1 MGFFR
6 KVEDEIKDAGRKIDD
21 EILQPVKN
29 TVEAII
35 EDPKKLAA
43 VAISIAFPGAGAA
56 LGASLGLTGA
66 AATVVGQT
74 LINTALNGGDVKSA
88 VISAALPVLGQTG
101 ANEVTKILANS
112 GIEGTVNTIIT
123 RAVTQGA
130 TAAILGQDPLA
141 ATLLG
146 GVSAG
151 VNAIIPDIPGY
162 SNLPTFAKNAVNS
175 ALTAK
180 LTGGSANSAVTQ
192 SLVNDAISWAKAE
205 VQKAPSAIEQAKK
218 VFRSDTGKDLTDEAA
233 AELLGTY
240 GANGMVSAADRL
252 STSGS
257 EAREKWRS
265 IVGTE
270 PTESELMQLI
280 GYGESKSDGIVE
292 KIKDIRSD
300 VFDAQGYATHQ
311 DAYNASVGAGYSTYL
326 WNGTEYYSG
335 FTEESR
341 KIEDRR
347 YDLVDQLLKSQGT
360 TISNASD
367 DQLRAAMD
375 KVDSVPTGLLGN
387 ATLQDIVAGKY
398 TQFDS
403 DGTLRIEVTGF
414 GATTESYHAS
424 KASAQLPRGLALA
437 SESEVWGTD
446 GRRNPNV
453 EYMVLPDGTS
463 AFVKKSDGSPIGDS
477 PLRGFT
483 LNELADKDPEAWLKL
498 ASQQTSGA
506 DKSIS
511 DYLVSTADSIMRGA
525 YATGNN
531 QLGDAVKQTLSIV
544 TQGLGEQTE
553 NLAAFFTDRL
563 GMDHNS
569 AVAAAG
575 KALKDWGATNQ
586 SKSTK
591 DQEAAIISAVS
602 GAKGIGDK
610 IFAFA
615 TAVKDN
621 PGGFVTMIAKEGIQE
636 ILPLWAAKTAYR
648 FGTLAAVGAN
658 TAVEAIESWGA
669 GTRETYDQA
678 KKMGFS
684 EDEARIMA
692 SKVGLQSAVI
702 TTFTNGVGDTPL
714 VRRIIG
720 DTVKDSVLG
729 ITKAGVREGF
739 TEYFDELGQN
749 AVKQYQLT
757 GTVNWDQA
765 TTAATIGMGVGAGTT
780 SGIMLGAAI
789 NNSAVIGRDS
799 FGNNVSYADF
809 MSGAKQVDMK
819 TLNMNAQVGT
829 AKDGDPITLGGI
841 AAMPMASGISY
852 DMVKSGLPP
861 SLSNMNVSVG
871 RDALGNDVT
880 LASLMSGVTKDASF
894 DTLYKNLLNTTPKQ
908 SKEAQT
914 KLITDTFKSAG
925 YTPSASEI
933 NALLATNQTGTAAIK
948 NSVLTYVAPRQNP
961 LQKDLNDAIQSAKNS
976 GFGTDEAI
984 KVGLDTLASK
994 IGTNQAGLLAQLG
1007 KTTADLKSQFS
1018 TDISSVG
1025 TQISDLK
1032 NSLFNEIRAAT
1043 DIGLKGDEAL
1053 QAGLTSLSSK
1063 MGVNQTELLAKL
1075 GTTEANIRAQFSSE
1089 ISGVKADL
1097 AQAEKE
1103 ILAQVE
1109 KNEQAGMGRDA
1120 ALQKAIN
1127 DVASMQKTDAASLLS
1142 KLGTTEAS
1150 LKSQI
1155 ANLGAD
1161 MTSQYNALNAAQKAN
1176 ADALVAQGKTMQE
1189 AIAAVRTDVTG
1200 QISGVE
1206 SRLSKAIADAE
1217 AMGLTRDQAITA
1229 AVDSVAADL
1238 GTTKEA
1244 LLAQMGKTEATLRA
1258 EFTAGLTNVSADVKA
1273 AYDSLTAG
1281 QKALADQLTK
1291 QGVDLTTAI
1300 QTAQQ
1305 ETAGQIGALSAD
1317 VQAKYNALTAEQ
1329 KALANDMAE
1338 MGIDLTAAIN
1348 LAQQQTQ
1355 AQITG
1360 LGKQV
1365 DARIN
1370 ELMQQGKTY
1379 QEATQQAI
1387 GELNQQNQ
1395 QLQALVGTEGRAATQ
1410 ADIDAMNQ
1418 MLGGQREVD
1427 TAYDV
1432 TGDKQITQ
1440 ADIDFLTQ
1448 VVSGTNTNWNPPVG
1462 SAFGPTG
1469 LYGQIATNEAQRQAD
1484 LQAQLAREEEA
1495 KKAAAEAQRKA
1506 AVQGTLS
1513 QGKEQLRQMSKQVPQ
1528 ALQMAQTTTT
1538 PIYGEMGPYLDL
1550 GTPLDVGFFEPSPE
1564 KQAATKQQ
1572 QTTKIAAGGY
1582 IDDLLAGDM
1591 TADDL
1596 LNLLR

>member
-1 MGFFR
+1 MGALRRF
-6 KVEDEIKDAGRKIDD
+6 EDSVKGRASDFEDSVKDVGRKIDD
-21 EILQPVKN
+21 NILQPVKD

-56 LGASLGLTGA
+56 LGTALGLTGT

-88 VISAALPVLGQTG
+88 VISAALPIVGQAG
-101 ANEVTKILANS
+101 ANAISTTLTNS
-112 GIEGTVNTIIT
+112 GIEGTLNTVIT
-123 RAVTQGA
+123 RAATQGA
-130 TAAILGQDPLA
+130 TAAILGQDALTA
-141 ATLLG
+141 ALLG
-146 GVSAG
+146 GVTAG

-162 SNLPTFAKNAVNS
+162 SSLPAPAQNAINS
-175 ALTAK
+175 AIAAK
-180 LTGGSANSAVTQ
+180 LTDGNVRNAVTQ

-205 VQKAPSAIEQAKK
+205 VQKAPNAIKAAKD
-218 VFRSDTGKDLTDEAA
+218 VFRSDGGGDLTDEGAA
-233 AELLGTY
+233 ALLSAH
-240 GANGMVSAADRL
+240 GADGMVGAADRL
-252 STSGS
+252 STSRS
-257 EAREKWRS
+257 EASEIWHS

-270 PTESELMQLI
+270 PTESELRQLI
-280 GYGESKSDGIVE
+280 GHGESNAGYVAGRIS
-292 KIKDIRSD
+292 DIRN
-300 VFDAQGYATHQ
+300 VPFDADGYALG
-311 DAYNASVGAGYSTYL
+311 DATRAAAAAGYDSFK
-326 WNGTEYYSG
+326 WNGQIYQTGYS
-335 FTEESR
+335 EEA
-341 KIEDRR
+341 KNIEDRR

-360 TISNASD
+360 TIANASD
-367 DQLRAAMD
+367 DQLRDAMD
-375 KVDSVPTGLLGN
+375 KVESVPTGLLGN

-398 TQFDS
+398 TSTDA
-403 DGTLRIEVTGF
+403 DGTLRIEITGA
-414 GATTESYHAS
+414 GAVKESQNAN
-424 KASAQLPRGLALA
+424 KASAQLPRGLTLA
-437 SESEVWGTD
+437 SESEVWGAN
-446 GRRNPNV
+446 GKRNPNV
-453 EYMVLPDGTS
+453 EYTILPDGTA
-463 AFVKKSDGSPIGDS
+463 AFVKQSDGKPIGDF
-477 PLRGFT
+477 PLRGFS
-483 LNELADKDPEAWLKL
+483 LDELADSDPEAWLQL
-498 ASQQTSGA
+498 ASQQKGGA

-544 TQGLGEQTE
+544 TQGFGEQTE
-553 NLAAFFTDRL
+553 NLATFFTDRL

-569 AVAAAG
+569 AMAAAG
-575 KALKDWGATNQ
+575 KALKDWGAANQ

-602 GAKGIGDK
+602 GAKGVGDK

-636 ILPLWAAKTAYR
+636 ILPLWAAKAAYR
-648 FGTLAAVGAN
+648 FGSLAAVGAN

-684 EDEARIMA
+684 DDEARIMA

-714 VRRIIG
+714 VKRIIG
-720 DTVKDSVLG
+720 ETVKDSALG
-729 ITKAGVREGF
+729 IAKAGVREGF

-789 NNSAVIGRDS
+789 NNSAVIGRDAY
-799 FGNNVSYADF
+799 GNNVSYADF

-841 AAMPMASGISY
+841 TAMPMASGISY

-861 SLSNMNVSVG
+861 ALSNMNVSVG
-871 RDALGNDVT
+871 KDALGNDVT
-880 LASLMSGVTKDASF
+880 LSSLMSGVTKDTSF
-894 DTLYKNLLNTTPKQ
+894 DTLYKNLLNTTPEQ

-914 KLITDTFKSAG
+914 KLIRDTFKASG
-925 YTPSASEI
+925 YTPTAAEV
-933 NALLATNQTGTAAIK
+933 NALIAAKPTGTAAIK
-948 NSVLTYVAPRQNP
+948 SSVSTYVEPRQSP
-961 LQKDLNDAIQSAKNS
+961 LQKNLSDEIRAAENIGLSGDAAIEAGLNS
-976 GFGTDEAI
+976 
-984 KVGLDTLASK
+984 LASK
-994 IGTNQAGLLAQLG
+994 MGTNQAGLL
-1007 KTTADLKSQFS
+1007 
-1018 TDISSVG
+1018 
-1025 TQISDLK
+1025 TQ
-1032 NSLFNEIRAAT
+1032 
-1043 DIGLKGDEAL
+1043 
-1053 QAGLTSLSSK
+1053 
-1063 MGVNQTELLAKL
+1063 L
-1075 GTTEANIRAQFSSE
+1075 GTTANDLKTQFTPEVSE
-1089 ISGVKADL
+1089 VKADSG
-1097 AQAEKE
+1097 
-1103 ILAQVE
+1103 V
-1109 KNEQAGMGRDA
+1109 
-1120 ALQKAIN
+1120 
-1127 DVASMQKTDAASLLS
+1127 
-1142 KLGTTEAS
+1142 
-1150 LKSQI
+1150 
-1155 ANLGAD
+1155 D
-1161 MTSQYNALNAAQKAN
+1161 MTSQYNELNAAQKST

-1206 SRLSKAIADAE
+1206 SRLTKAITDAE

-1244 LLAQMGKTEATLRA
+1244 LLTQLGKTEAALRT
-1258 EFTAGLTNVSADVKA
+1258 EFTTGLTGVSAEVKA
-1273 AYDSLTAG
+1273 AYNSLTAE
-1281 QKALADQLTK
+1281 QKALANQLTK
-1291 QGVDLTTAI
+1291 QGTDLATAI
-1300 QTAQQ
+1300 QTARQ
-1305 ETAGQIGALSAD
+1305 ETAGQISALSAD
-1317 VQAKYNALTAEQ
+1317 VQAKYDALTAEQ

-1338 MGIDLTAAIN
+1338 MGIDLTEAIN

-1360 LGKQV
+1360 LGEQV

-1370 ELMQQGKTY
+1370 ELMQQGQTY
-1379 QEATQQAI
+1379 QQATQQAI

-1395 QLQALVGTEGRAATQ
+1395 QLQTLVGTEGRAATQ
-1410 ADIDAMNQ
+1410 ADIDAMTQ
-1418 MLGGQREVD
+1418 MLGGNREVD

-1448 VVSGTNTNWNPPVG
+1448 VVSGVNTSWKPPVG

-1469 LYGQIATNEAQRQAD
+1469 LYGQLATNEAQRQQD
-1484 LQAQLAREEEA
+1484 LIEQRAREEEA
-1495 KKAAAEAQRKA
+1495 KRAA

-1538 PIYGEMGPYLDL
+1538 PIYAEMGPYLDL

-1591 TADDL
+1591 TVDDL

>member
-1 MGFFR
+1 MGALR
-6 KVEDEIKDAGRKIDD
+6 RLEDSVKGRASDFEDSVKDVGRKIDD

-56 LGASLGLTGA
+56 LGASLGLTGT

-88 VISAALPVLGQTG
+88 VISAALPVVGQAG
-101 ANEVTKILANS
+101 ANAISTTLTNS
-112 GIEGTVNTIIT
+112 GIEGTLNTVIT
-123 RAVTQGA
+123 RAATQGA
-130 TAAILGQDPLA
+130 TAAILGQDPLTA
-141 ATLLG
+141 ALLG
-146 GVSAG
+146 GVTAG

-162 SNLPTFAKNAVNS
+162 SNLPAPAQNAINS
-175 ALTAK
+175 AIAAK
-180 LTGGSANSAVTQ
+180 LTDGNVRNAVTQ

-205 VQKAPSAIEQAKK
+205 VQKAPNAIKAAKD
-218 VFRSDTGKDLTDEAA
+218 VFRSDGGGDLTDEGAA
-233 AELLGTY
+233 ALLSAH
-240 GANGMVSAADRL
+240 GADGMVGAADRL
-252 STSGS
+252 STSRS
-257 EAREKWRS
+257 EASEIWRS

-280 GYGESKSDGIVE
+280 GHGESNAGYVAGRIS
-292 KIKDIRSD
+292 DIRN
-300 VFDAQGYATHQ
+300 VPFDADGYALG
-311 DAYNASVGAGYSTYL
+311 DAIGAAVAAGYDSFK
-326 WNGTEYYSG
+326 WNGQIYQTGYS
-335 FTEESR
+335 EEAI

-360 TISNASD
+360 TIANASN
-367 DQLRAAMD
+367 DQLRDAMD
-375 KVDSVPTGLLGN
+375 KVESVPTGLLGN

-398 TQFDS
+398 TSTDA
-403 DGTLRIEVTGF
+403 DGPLRIEITGA
-414 GATTESYHAS
+414 GATTESPNAS
-424 KASAQLPRGLALA
+424 KASAQLPRGLTLA
-437 SESEVWGTD
+437 SESEVWGA
-446 GRRNPNV
+446 GGQRNSNV
-453 EYMVLPDGTS
+453 EYVVLPDGTA
-463 AFVKKSDGSPIGDS
+463 AFVKRNDGREITELPEMIIVGKRLD
-477 PLRGFT
+477 
-483 LNELADKDPEAWLKL
+483 ELAASDPEAWLQL
-498 ASQQTSGA
+498 ASQQKGGA

-544 TQGLGEQTE
+544 TQGFGEQTE
-553 NLAAFFTDRL
+553 NLATFFTDRL

-569 AVAAAG
+569 AMAAAG
-575 KALKDWGATNQ
+575 KALKDWGAANQ

-602 GAKGIGDK
+602 GAKGVGDK

-636 ILPLWAAKTAYR
+636 ILPLWAAKAAYR
-648 FGTLAAVGAN
+648 FGSLAAVGAN

-669 GTRETYDQA
+669 GTKETYDQA

-684 EDEARIMA
+684 EDESRIMA

-714 VRRIIG
+714 VKRIIG
-720 DTVKDSVLG
+720 DTVKDSALG
-729 ITKAGVREGF
+729 IAKAGVREGF

-749 AVKQYQLT
+749 AVQQYQLT

-789 NNSAVIGRDS
+789 NNSAVIGRDAY
-799 FGNNVSYADF
+799 GNNVSYADF

-841 AAMPMASGISY
+841 TAMPMASGISY

-861 SLSNMNVSVG
+861 ALSNMDVSVG

-880 LASLMSGVTKDASF
+880 LSSLMSGVTNNTSF
-894 DTLYKNLLNTTPKQ
+894 DTLYKNLLNTTPEQ

-914 KLITDTFKSAG
+914 KLIRDTFKASG
-925 YTPSASEI
+925 YTPTAAEV
-933 NALLATNQTGTAAIK
+933 NALIAAKPTGTAAIK
-948 NSVLTYVAPRQNP
+948 SSVSTYVEPRQNP
-961 LQKDLNDAIQSAKNS
+961 LQKNLSDEIRAAENIGLSGDAAIEAGLNS
-976 GFGTDEAI
+976 
-984 KVGLDTLASK
+984 LASK
-994 IGTNQAGLLAQLG
+994 MGTNQAGLL
-1007 KTTADLKSQFS
+1007 
-1018 TDISSVG
+1018 
-1025 TQISDLK
+1025 TQ
-1032 NSLFNEIRAAT
+1032 
-1043 DIGLKGDEAL
+1043 
-1053 QAGLTSLSSK
+1053 
-1063 MGVNQTELLAKL
+1063 L
-1075 GTTEANIRAQFSSE
+1075 GTTANDLKTQFTPEVSE
-1089 ISGVKADL
+1089 VKADSG
-1097 AQAEKE
+1097 
-1103 ILAQVE
+1103 V
-1109 KNEQAGMGRDA
+1109 
-1120 ALQKAIN
+1120 
-1127 DVASMQKTDAASLLS
+1127 
-1142 KLGTTEAS
+1142 
-1150 LKSQI
+1150 
-1155 ANLGAD
+1155 D
-1161 MTSQYNALNAAQKAN
+1161 MTSQYNELNAAQKST

-1206 SRLSKAIADAE
+1206 SRLTKAITDAE

-1244 LLAQMGKTEATLRA
+1244 LLTQLGKTEAALRT
-1258 EFTAGLTNVSADVKA
+1258 EFTTGLTGVSAEVKA
-1273 AYDSLTAG
+1273 AYNSLTAE
-1281 QKALADQLTK
+1281 QKALANQLTK
-1291 QGVDLTTAI
+1291 QGTDLATAI
-1300 QTAQQ
+1300 QTARQ
-1305 ETAGQIGALSAD
+1305 ETAGQISALSAD
-1317 VQAKYNALTAEQ
+1317 VQAKYDALTAEQ

-1338 MGIDLTAAIN
+1338 MGMDLTAAIN

-1360 LGKQV
+1360 LGEQV

-1370 ELMQQGKTY
+1370 ELMQQGQTY
-1379 QEATQQAI
+1379 QQATQQAI

-1395 QLQALVGTEGRAATQ
+1395 QLQKLVGTEGRAATQ
-1410 ADIDAMNQ
+1410 ADIDAMTQ
-1418 MLGGQREVD
+1418 MLGGKREVD

-1448 VVSGTNTNWNPPVG
+1448 VVSGVNTDWRAPVG

-1484 LQAQLAREEEA
+1484 LL
-1495 KKAAAEAQRKA
+1495 EAQR
-1506 AVQGTLS
+1506 
-1513 QGKEQLRQMSKQVPQ
+1513 QGKISDVRSTLAKTQQGVQSVAQQLPQ
-1528 ALQMAQTTTT
+1528 ALQQAQQTTT
-1538 PIYGEMGPYLDL
+1538 PLYGTMEYFDPFGDPFGD
-1550 GTPLDVGFFEPSPE
+1550 PF
-1564 KQAATKQQ
+1564 ATQKLKMASSTNQPD
-1572 QTTKIAAGGY
+1572 QTKMAAGGY
-1582 IDDLLAGDM
+1582 IDDLLAENI